1 MRTGT
6 DPERVGSL
14 VVELGAR
21 TAILDGRRIE
31 LPLTEFALLAVLAS
45 RPGEIVSH
53 KDLAAAAFGES
64 APVMAPHELHNR
76 IYRLRKLLDDV
87 EREDKLIENRRGQ
100 GYVVNLPTVAVEV
113 LEGVAGLA
121 VTDDVEQA
129 TEPPSPTVAASE
141 FPEVDVLPQIK
152 PAEPPRPDRATLRP
166 RVVVAAALAAAIA
179 LSGSW
184 LAGYVLSSRSAA
196 EPETSLRVAE
206 NDNRSEREPAT
217 EKRRE
222 SGREKDSRRN
232 GNKRKKGPDRQAAS
246 APVIAAPGSSSEV
259 PATNPDQPEGSQGSR
274 ESSRKR
280 PPEPALPAAPTRY
293 LYHLEHP
300 ETGDHFV
307 TTDDNIVSTYEGR
320 GYVGGAIGRIYTAA
334 PEGVAT
340 KAISTNRGTA
350 YIFSS
355 SSAKTE
361 PASST
366 LPLYYSTNNDGDFFY
381 TTSAGEA
388 KATGWDGVLVGYVR
402 TLG

>member
-6 DPERVGSL
+6 DPERAGSL
-14 VVELGAR
+14 VVELAAR
-21 TAILDGRRIE
+21 TAIIDGRRIE
-31 LPLTEFALLAVLAS
+31 LPLTEFALLGVLAS

-53 KDLAAAAFGES
+53 KELAAAAFGEA

-87 EREDKLIENRRGQ
+87 EREHKLIENRRGQ
-100 GYVVNLPTVAVEV
+100 GYVLNLPTVAVEV

-121 VTDDVEQA
+121 VTDDVELT
-129 TEPPSPTVAASE
+129 TEPSSPAVAE
-141 FPEVDVLPQIK
+141 FPEVDVPPQVK
-152 PAEPPRPDRATLRP
+152 PAEPPRPNRATLRP
-166 RVVVAAALAAAIA
+166 RVVVAASLAAAIA

-196 EPETSLRVAE
+196 QPESTLRVAE

-217 EKRRE
+217 GKQRAP
-222 SGREKDSRRN
+222 GREKDRRSN
-232 GNKRKKGPDRQAAS
+232 GNNRKGSNSQAAS

-274 ESSRKR
+274 QSSRKR

-381 TTSAGEA
+381 TTSADEA
-388 KATGWDGVLVGYVR
+388 EEAGWDGTSIGYVR
-402 TLG
+402 TVG

>member
-1 MRTGT
+1 MRTET

-21 TAILDGRRIE
+21 AAIIDGRRIE
-31 LPLTEFALLAVLAS
+31 LPQTEFALLAVLAL

-53 KDLAAAAFGES
+53 KDLATAAFGEA

-87 EREDKLIENRRGQ
+87 EREHKLIENRRGQ
-100 GYVVNLPTVAVEV
+100 GYVLNLPTAAVEV

-121 VTDDVEQA
+121 MTDDVEQA
-129 TEPPSPTVAASE
+129 TEPSSPTVAE
-141 FPEVDVLPQIK
+141 FPEVDVPPHVK

-166 RVVVAAALAAAIA
+166 RVVVAASLAAVIA

-196 EPETSLRVAE
+196 QPETTLRVAE

-222 SGREKDSRRN
+222 SGREKDRRSN
-232 GNKRKKGPDRQAAS
+232 GNKGKKGSGRQAAS

-259 PATNPDQPEGSQGSR
+259 PATTPDQPEGSQGSR

-334 PEGVAT
+334 PEDVAT

-381 TTSAGEA
+381 TTSAAEA
-388 KATGWDGVLVGYVR
+388 KATGWEGVHIGYVR

>member
-6 DPERVGSL
+6 DPDRVGSL

-21 TAILDGRRIE
+21 TAIIDGGRIE
-31 LPLTEFALLAVLAS
+31 LPQTEFALLSVLAS

-53 KDLAAAAFGES
+53 KELATAAFGEA

-87 EREDKLIENRRGQ
+87 ERKHKLIENRRGQ
-100 GYVVNLPTVAVEV
+100 GYVLNLPTVAVEV

-121 VTDDVEQA
+121 VTDVAQT
-129 TEPPSPTVAASE
+129 TEPSIPSVVE
-141 FPEVDVLPQIK
+141 LPEADVPPQVK

-166 RVVVAAALAAAIA
+166 RVVVAASLAAAVA

-184 LAGYVLSSRSAA
+184 LAGYVLSNRSAA
-196 EPETSLRVAE
+196 QPETTLRVAE
-206 NDNRSEREPAT
+206 NDTRSEREPAK

-222 SGREKDSRRN
+222 SGRDKDRRRN
-232 GNKRKKGPDRQAAS
+232 GNKRNKGSDRQVAS

-259 PATNPDQPEGSQGSR
+259 PATTPDQSESSQGSR
-274 ESSRKR
+274 DTSRKR

-307 TTDDNIVSTYEGR
+307 TTDGNIVSTYEGR
-320 GYVGGAIGRIYTAA
+320 GYVGGAIGRIYTSA

-340 KAISTNRGTA
+340 KSISTNRGTA
-350 YIFSS
+350 YIFSN

-361 PASST
+361 PASSMV
-366 LPLYYSTNNDGDFFY
+366 PLYYSTNNDGDFFY

-388 KATGWDGVLVGYVR
+388 KATGWEGVQIGYVR